1 MSKIT
6 DDKTLTPAEQ
16 TRLREFVQE
25 VWTTAYWDTEGV
37 TGKLG
42 EEAEVCAE
50 ILGFKVDQSPE
61 PDDDLDDGDF
71 TELFRSAR
79 DE

>member
-6 DDKTLTPAEQ
+6 EDKTLTPAEQ

-50 ILGFKVDQSPE
+50 ILGFTVDQRPDL
-61 PDDDLDDGDF
+61 DDDLDDDD
-71 TELFRSAR
+71 TLPI
-79 DE
+79 

>member
-1 MSKIT
+1 MAKIT
-6 DDKTLTPAEQ
+6 TDKTLTPAEQ

-25 VWTTAYWDTEGV
+25 VWTTAYWDTENV

-50 ILGFKVDQSPE
+50 ILGFKLNQSPE
-61 PDDDLDDGDF
+61 VEDEEWDG
-71 TELFRSAR
+71 E
-79 DE
+79 